1 MLNEKERPKGCLNI
15 TCWDHR
21 GCARC
26 GFNVDEDSRRKQI
39 PLTLCSDGLRRKL
52 IPPKPAGT
60 TEPAKEGGTPDE
72 S

>member
-1 MLNEKERPKGCLNI
+1 LLNEKERPKGCLNI

-26 GFNVDEDSRRKQI
+26 GFNVEEDARRKQI
-39 PLTLCSDGLRRKL
+39 PLTLCEDGLRRKL
-52 IPPKPAGT
+52 IPPKPPVIA
-60 TEPAKEGGTPDE
+60 PVQVGGEPDE

>member
-21 GCARC
+21 GCDRC
-26 GFNVDEDSRRKQI
+26 GFNVEEDARRKQI
-39 PLTLCSDGLRRKL
+39 PLTLCEDGLRRKL
-52 IPPKPAGT
+52 IPPKPPVTAPVT
-60 TEPAKEGGTPDE
+60 EGGKPNE

>member
-26 GFNVDEDSRRKQI
+26 GFNVDEDARRKQI
-39 PLTLCSDGLRRKL
+39 PLTLCEDGLRRKL
-52 IPPKPAGT
+52 ISPKLPVIA
-60 TEPAKEGGTPDE
+60 PVQEGGKPDE
-72 S
+72 F